1 MITWKLL
8 WQGLFI
14 FGFLFFIVM
23 FFIFSV
29 SGFHELKKL
38 LSNRDE

>member
-1 MITWKLL
+1 MMIWKLL

-23 FFIFSV
+23 FFMFSV
-29 SGFHELKKL
+29 SGFIELKIL
-38 LSNRDE
+38 LSDRDE

>member
-23 FFIFSV
+23 FFKFSA
-29 SGFHELKKL
+29 SGFRELKIL
-38 LSNRDE
+38 LSDSDE

>member
-14 FGFLFFIVM
+14 FGFLFFIAM
-23 FFIFSV
+23 FFMFSF
-29 SGFHELKKL
+29 SGFRELKKL
-38 LSNRDE
+38 LSDRDE